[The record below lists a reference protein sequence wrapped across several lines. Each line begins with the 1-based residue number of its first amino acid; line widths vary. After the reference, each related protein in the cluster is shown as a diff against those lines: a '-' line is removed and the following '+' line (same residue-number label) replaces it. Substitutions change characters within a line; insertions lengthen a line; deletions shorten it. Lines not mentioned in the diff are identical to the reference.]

1 MKIMCEYQIIPQKVI
16 DGEVQKSVPMCE
28 YTKSPCTYCVLGNS
42 QTYNEAVKKEVNNE
56 RNFIQRKTGRQRQ
69 LG

>member
-1 MKIMCEYQIIPQKVI
+1 MCEYQIIPQKVI
-16 DGEVQKSVPMCE
+16 DGELQKSVPMCE

-56 RNFIQRKTGRQRQ
+56 RNFIQRKANIQRRVD
-69 LG
+69 